1 MHSCADVASRTV
13 TNKSEHLRVNLHR
26 LLKIMDVYK
35 YGLSWRKSKSPW
47 QLFNF
52 FFLKDTVNMR
62 NVESN
67 LAFNPEQL
75 YEALT
80 GPG

>member
-1 MHSCADVASRTV
+1 MCINMDILVY
-13 TNKSEHLRVNLHR
+13 LRVKVSHHGGCL
-26 LLKIMDVYK
+26 I
-35 YGLSWRKSKSPW
+35 
-47 QLFNF
+47 F
-52 FFLKDTVNMR
+52 FKDAVNMR

-67 LAFNPEQL
+67 VAFNPEQL